1 MGQGKMTLLCFFS
14 PPCISNNSPCRQQPP
29 FSPMSTPD
37 NAFHQLAHILASR
50 RDRILEFEILPRGS
64 GPLLQDG
71 CSVGL
76 SKEALVQSFVAAR
89 QIFFKAGTRSPCL
102 DPGEGESGETPR
114 DQDEESE
121 SVDIA
126 SQILLLFDCEHLS
139 ACNYR
144 KRRLASAINAHDF
157 TTASHASHERLVL
170 RLESELTLTTTL
182 LTSRL
187 HRHTKSPT
195 LWQHRLWVMT
205 RVLRVQGLDPTD
217 RLMSQGLAPGQLNPN
232 PPSLETIRELFVAEA
247 DVVLRAGELHPKNYY
262 AFSYLRELHGLLAGF
277 VLGGN
282 EDGDGLEALAI
293 SVVTPVLDWCLA
305 HPRDIS
311 GWMFVLYLLEAVHDD
326 RVRADAVSRTVRFAL
341 SVGWEGE
348 SLWTF
353 LDMAARS
360 FGVVDSVQDM
370 IQSQH
375 GAASDSVMERVSEDA
390 LPDKPWKVWVA
401 KVRAYWAA
409 GGL

>member
-1 MGQGKMTLLCFFS
+1 
-14 PPCISNNSPCRQQPP
+14 
-29 FSPMSTPD
+29 MSTPD

-102 DPGEGESGETPR
+102 YPREETSGRAPR

-205 RVLRVQGLDPTD
+205 RVLSVQGLDPTD
-217 RLMSQGLAPGQLNPN
+217 RLMGQGLGPLNPN

-247 DVVLRAGELHPKNYY
+247 DVVLCAGELHPKNYY
-262 AFSYLRELHGLLAGF
+262 AFSYLRELHGLLAEF
-277 VLGGN
+277 VRGGGGD
-282 EDGDGLEALAI
+282 EDGDGLEALAT
-293 SVVTPVLDWCLA
+293 SVVTPVLEWCLA

-326 RVRADAVSRTVRFAL
+326 RARADVVSRTVRFA
-341 SVGWEGE
+341 SGVGWEGE

-353 LDMAARS
+353 VDMAAKS

-370 IQSQH
+370 IRSQPS
-375 GAASDSVMERVSEDA
+375 AASDSIVGSVSEDV
-390 LPDKPWKVWVA
+390 LPDKPWKVWVV